1 MAEPRRGGRQARGER
16 RVEQLLDAVARLLCR
31 TGATVPGTTAIA
43 REAGVSPGTFY
54 QFFADKES
62 VLAALGERLVRE
74 LYAAH
79 GPLFTAEHA
88 RLPPQRL
95 TDAAFAPLLSFQP
108 ENPALLMLIRAEL
121 LGGVREM
128 LTVRAPAMP
137 AAQRDRVADMVCAL
151 LQAGRALVLAH
162 QGPEADAYTAEV
174 KAVIGRY
181 LSSRTG
187 SAPP

>member
-1 MAEPRRGGRQARGER
+1 VTEPGRGRRQARGER
-16 RVEQLLDAVARLLCR
+16 RVEQLLDAAARLLCR
-31 TGATVPGTTAIA
+31 TGATVPGPTAIA

-54 QFFADKES
+54 QFFPDKES
-62 VLAALGERLVRE
+62 LLAVLGERLVRE

-79 GPLFTAEHA
+79 GPLFTADHA

-95 TDAAFAPLLSFQP
+95 TDAVFAPLLSFQP

-121 LGGVREM
+121 LRGVREL

-137 AAQRDRVADMVCAL
+137 AAERDRVADMVCAL
-151 LQAGRALVLAH
+151 LQAGRALVLRL
-162 QGPEADAYTAEV
+162 QGPEADAYTAEA

-181 LSSRTG
+181 LSWRTG